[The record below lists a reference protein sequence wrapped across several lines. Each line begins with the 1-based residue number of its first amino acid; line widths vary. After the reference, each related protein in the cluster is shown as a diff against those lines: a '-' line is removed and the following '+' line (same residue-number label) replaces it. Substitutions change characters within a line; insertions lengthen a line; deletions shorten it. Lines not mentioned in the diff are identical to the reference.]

1 MFACVC
7 GFLKRATFE
16 WLTCVVCARS
26 FTEAIG
32 QSKLN
37 SDLIWTG
44 AALEGAAE
52 AVLLAKMPALVT
64 APVFNIT
71 PDSHREVQDTF
82 SDAIGFYNKRKVVS
96 AYTHAHAYNDC

>member
-1 MFACVC
+1 MLTRVYVC
-7 GFLKRATFE
+7 P
-16 WLTCVVCARS
+16 RS

-52 AVLLAKMPALVT
+52 AILLAKMPALVT

-71 PDSHREVQDTF
+71 ADSHREVQDTF
-82 SDAIGFYNKRKVVS
+82 ADAIGFYNKRKVVS
-96 AYTHAHAYNDC
+96 ARTHAHLPACSAAARR